1 MKYVLLVLKRIKL
14 KVFEMPVIS
23 YTESEF
29 FGAEYISKAI
39 YTIKQINDVLNF
51 LFEE

>member
-1 MKYVLLVLKRIKL
+1 MKYVLLVLKRFKL

-29 FGAEYISKAI
+29 FGAEYISKAEHWKVPL
-39 YTIKQINDVLNF
+39 YTTQ
-51 LFEE
+51 